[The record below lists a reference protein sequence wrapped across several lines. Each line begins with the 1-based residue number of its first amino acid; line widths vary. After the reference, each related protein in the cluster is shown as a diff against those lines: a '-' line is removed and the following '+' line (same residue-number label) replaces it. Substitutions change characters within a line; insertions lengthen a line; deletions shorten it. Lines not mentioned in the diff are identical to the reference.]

1 MNSSNL
7 YLHLRR
13 TRHARTE
20 RILVL
25 GEILWDIFPDSVRL
39 GGAALNF
46 AAHARQL
53 QHEALLISAVGR
65 DELGEQAM
73 HAVTS
78 LGLDKRFIQ
87 TTALFNTGTA
97 SVQFGPSHETSFSI
111 ERPAA
116 YDAVELS
123 DRDFQQ
129 IIRWKPA
136 WLYYGTLFSSMVSG
150 KNLLNRLLQAVP
162 DAKRFY
168 DVNLRPGSNSPAL
181 VLELLRAATVLK
193 LNEEELAWLH
203 EFTGLPAD
211 AEGFCRAGAE
221 CYGWSAVCVT
231 LGARGCA
238 MLAGG
243 EYVEANGHA
252 VDVADTVGAGD
263 AFAAA
268 FVHGLISDW
277 PAVEIAD
284 FSNRVGALVAS
295 VRGAIPNWSV
305 KEVVDL

>member
-7 YLHLRR
+7 YLHLPRA
-13 TRHARTE
+13 RHATGE
-20 RILVL
+20 HVLVV

-46 AAHARQL
+46 AAHARRL

-73 HAVTS
+73 QAVTG

-87 TTALFNTGTA
+87 TTALFSTGTA
-97 SVQFGPSHETSFSI
+97 NVQFGPSHQTSFSI

-123 DRDFQQ
+123 EPDFQQ
-129 IIRWKPA
+129 VIRWKPA
-136 WLYYGTLFSSMVSG
+136 WLYYGTLFSSIVSG
-150 KNLLNRLLQAVP
+150 KDLLNRLLQAVP
-162 DAKRFY
+162 EAKRFY

-181 VLELLRAATVLK
+181 VLELLRAATVVK
-193 LNEEELAWLH
+193 LNEEELASVQ

-211 AEGFCRAGAE
+211 IEGFCRAGAE

-243 EYVEANGHA
+243 EYVEATGHP

-268 FVHGLISDW
+268 FMHGLISDW
-277 PAVEIAD
+277 PAAEIAD

-295 VRGAIPNWSV
+295 VHGAIPNWSV
-305 KEVVDL
+305 KEVVDR